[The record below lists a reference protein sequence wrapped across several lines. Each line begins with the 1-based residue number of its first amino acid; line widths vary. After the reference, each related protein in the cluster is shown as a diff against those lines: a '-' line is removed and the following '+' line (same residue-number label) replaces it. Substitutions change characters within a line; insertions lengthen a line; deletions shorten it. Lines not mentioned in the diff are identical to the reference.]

1 MVVCQEFIGKI
12 ISSFTIY
19 EDSIDGPEI
28 CIEFSDGTVFSSC
41 LKTSTALEAK
51 VIDEPLLH
59 GREMVA
65 VCEPFDR
72 RHVLPVHGLHGGD
85 ARMDRFAVDNHRTRA
100 AGGHTAAKLCTGQPQ
115 VVAQHPEK
123 APVLVNVEPV
133 GGAVDRHGDR
143 FHDAPPFP

>member
-51 VIDEPLLH
+51 VTRNEGGHPRLLK
-59 GREMVA
+59 
-65 VCEPFDR
+65 DYST
-72 RHVLPVHGLHGGD
+72 LPVS
-85 ARMDRFAVDNHRTRA
+85 R
-100 AGGHTAAKLCTGQPQ
+100 
-115 VVAQHPEK
+115 
-123 APVLVNVEPV
+123 
-133 GGAVDRHGDR
+133 
-143 FHDAPPFP
+143 